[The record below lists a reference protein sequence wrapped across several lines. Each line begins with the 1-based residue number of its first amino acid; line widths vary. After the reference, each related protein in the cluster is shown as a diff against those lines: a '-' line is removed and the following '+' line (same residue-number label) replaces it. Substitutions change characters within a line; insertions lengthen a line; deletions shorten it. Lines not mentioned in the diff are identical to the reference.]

1 MTGAMSRMTATVPS
15 LGTALCVP
23 NAPPTLPSLEAGSTH
38 DSDSGDSEWQVDLC
52 KWQVDLPC
60 SGYKGGWDS
69 KGLLSFSTWAGPS
82 NRVITWGIPQGYEG
96 ICMLTAKGKQIS
108 PTEQ

>member
-1 MTGAMSRMTATVPS
+1 MTATVPS

-52 KWQVDLPC
+52 KQVTCLALVT
-60 SGYKGGWDS
+60 KE
-69 KGLLSFSTWAGPS
+69 AGIA
-82 NRVITWGIPQGYEG
+82 R
-96 ICMLTAKGKQIS
+96 AF
-108 PTEQ
+108 